1 MSKND
6 KHTSGSKTDSSGD
19 TEQGQL
25 ASGATGPLSI
35 LFPADI
41 DVWFEARRLAAE
53 PNMRVEELAICCSQ
67 DPVIVIELLRLSN
80 AMFFTADRS
89 AITTAKSAIIRLGSE
104 VIIDTLE
111 RLKERTE
118 LPSENLQ
125 KHLDIQRS
133 KCRRA
138 SIVARIISEA
148 IAKNLSDDCQTA
160 GLFMYLGDM
169 LAVMHLR
176 ETYAALAQESSSATL
191 AYKLSNKLNFDTEN
205 MRLNYLR
212 RGGMPEALLFAI
224 DREGSSRMKERAIMK
239 PICFSAYEMIEAFDG
254 NRWDKLAPG
263 KTIPPKSA
271 IRMLQMSDS
280 QYLKVYER
288 ASEYLFSARL
298 LEERKNKEPRRSRAM
313 LEAEFSQSQDITP
326 KKTGELENEIE
337 LLLGSIDK
345 SESEDLTKPDVSK
358 SAPGVLEESK
368 ILSKDKVNLK
378 GVSDSFRLESQSAK
392 RKSAPRVNQ
401 SLPKKDIEN
410 SLSSSAQKV
419 LGSFT
424 KAIEEA
430 DSSEDLLTNLL
441 KMLVDNGPFEQSAL
455 IVVADNKQSAI
466 VVAARGNIFSSGQ
479 KIAIEDPLSPLAQC
493 FSKIQSFGNKKSDV
507 SPFGSKAFA
516 LAPIDADHE
525 TPVALYA
532 DCGQDGSLSFEAR
545 RIFRIVVELL
555 NRRLP
560 SLPGGI
566 PVELDA

>member
-6 KHTSGSKTDSSGD
+6 KHTSGSKTDSSDD

-25 ASGATGPLSI
+25 ASGGTGPLSI

-89 AITTAKSAIIRLGSE
+89 AITTAKSAIVRLGSE

-125 KHLDIQRS
+125 KHLEIQRS

-148 IAKNLSDDCQTA
+148 IAKSLSDDCQTA

-169 LAVMHLR
+169 LAVMHLQ
-176 ETYAALAQESSSATL
+176 ETYVALAQESSSATL
-191 AYKLSNKLNFDTEN
+191 AYQLSNKHNFDTEN

-326 KKTGELENEIE
+326 KKTGALENEIE

-345 SESEDLTKPDVSK
+345 SETEDLTKPDVSK
-358 SAPGVLEESK
+358 
-368 ILSKDKVNLK
+368 
-378 GVSDSFRLESQSAK
+378 SQSAK

-401 SLPKKDIEN
+401 SPPKKDIEN

-479 KIAIEDPLSPLAQC
+479 KIEIQDPLSPLAQC